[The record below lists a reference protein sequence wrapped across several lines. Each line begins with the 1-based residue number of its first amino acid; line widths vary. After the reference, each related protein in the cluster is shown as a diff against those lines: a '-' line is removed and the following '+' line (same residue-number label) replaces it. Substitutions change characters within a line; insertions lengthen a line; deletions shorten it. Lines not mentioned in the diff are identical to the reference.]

1 MLDEKIKQAQDNIN
15 AAAAH
20 LRQIEGAMA
29 LLEQA
34 GMYPAIP
41 HFQFQERNGSGEYLY
56 LLFRQNHDGSY
67 TGPGGKRK
75 LYIGAD
81 PKKQD
86 EARRLTHRREIWEEL
101 KTAKTQLEA
110 WMVINKA
117 KIIRIEAEISRFT
130 LETKNFPK
138 SKLPEEL

>member
-1 MLDEKIKQAQDNIN
+1 MLDEKIKQVQENIN

-41 HFQFQERNGSGEYLY
+41 HFQLQERNGSGEYLY
-56 LLFRQNHDGSY
+56 LLFRQNHNGSY

-101 KTAKTQLEA
+101 RA
-110 WMVINKA
+110 A
-117 KIIRIEAEISRFT
+117 KISLQGWITINEAKIARIDAEISRYT
-130 LETKNFPK
+130 LESKNFPK
-138 SKLPEEL
+138 SKLPEAL